1 MSPSTHSCGS
11 RPAGEGESER
21 GGAGAAEGLPGRWR
35 GSRGAAG
42 GGGRGRAVARRPAG
56 SSREP
61 AGRAEPEPQPERGG
75 GGRSQ
80 SGRRLCR
87 RSRGAATLAPR
98 PPPRSLALTPGRRRR
113 AARAPPAPH
122 GRPRHWALR
131 PPRRCP
137 ARSSAPRRVPER
149 SHCSRRR
156 PRENTERSLPTHP
169 PLSPQEP
176 LICFRQAPT
185 KCRVLGVQTQP
196 LSFGTSSQWGRQMHS
211 RDHRREQVHTATLRA
226 CRGAGAP
233 EPLLCLFPPE
243 SAPLTLCQTFPWIHP
258 LQKQKQRLPKAL
270 SAPQPPQTPPLLP
283 LLPLLSHR
291 GFPWS
296 SPPGSPIS
304 GPLHMLFPLPAA
316 VPTMLLHP
324 FFRSFSV
331 KLVTPPNSA
340 TPPPVFLHDT
350 LCSNSSLS
358 LFVLSLLS

>member
-1 MSPSTHSCGS
+1 MRITQDIGPHLQSPRHKPGTV
-11 RPAGEGESER
+11 PTDL
-21 GGAGAAEGLPGRWR
+21 LPLHNTLR
-35 GSRGAAG
+35 GSGDYY
-42 GGGRGRAVARRPAG
+42 
-56 SSREP
+56 
-61 AGRAEPEPQPERGG
+61 
-75 GGRSQ
+75 
-80 SGRRLCR
+80 LNF
-87 RSRGAATLAPR
+87 T
-98 PPPRSLALTPGRRRR
+98 
-113 AARAPPAPH
+113 
-122 GRPRHWALR
+122 
-131 PPRRCP
+131 
-137 ARSSAPRRVPER
+137 VPER